1 VVVEEEGAV
10 AEEVVVEVD
19 VALQVAEAVDEED
32 LVEAVREGV
41 VEEVPWAEGVVE
53 ALALAGA
60 EEDFR
65 ITLIVIRTGVD
76 SITSYNMD
84 M

>member
-1 VVVEEEGAV
+1 MEEEGVV

-19 VALQVAEAVDEED
+19 VALQVAVEEED
-32 LVEAVREGV
+32 LVEAVQWEGV
-41 VEEVPWAEGVVE
+41 VEEVPWAEVVVE
-53 ALALAGA
+53 VLVLAGV

-65 ITLIVIRTGVD
+65 ITWFNA
-76 SITSYNMD
+76 ITLYNKD